1 MRVRVTDGAG
11 SVVSEVAADS
21 PAVSRADVA
30 TTALAVAL
38 VVASTVVGL
47 AVGVQAP
54 APPLYALWH
63 PHVGPGTS
71 PAVGVAVVVVAY
83 GIRLASSLPW
93 RRLLAAAYAMSAAW
107 TVSLAL
113 VDGWREGVATRLTS
127 DSEYLSALP
136 VAGDIPT
143 MIRTYTSRIIDF
155 QPDSWNI
162 QAAGHPPGA
171 LLVFAALDR
180 IGLGGGVP
188 AALLCIAVGCI
199 AAVAVPSALR
209 SLGDETAARAAVPF
223 VVLFP
228 GAVWVGVSADGFFLG
243 VTSVAV
249 ACLAAGVRRPWL
261 AALSGVLFGFAAF
274 LSYGMILMGFMALAV
289 AVAARRFL
297 ALLWTEVGAAAVVAS
312 FAVAGFWWYDG
323 YAALYIRYYQGIAS
337 QRPYWYWVWAN
348 LATLALSS
356 GPAGW
361 VAARRAAVGRSGPA
375 ALVCIGALAA
385 IVVADLSGLSK
396 AEVERIWLPF
406 AVWLPAAAVFLPRP
420 ARPLW
425 LAVQALTALAVN
437 HLLHTVW

>member
-1 MRVRVTDGAG
+1 MK
-11 SVVSEVAADS
+11 SVSRPDVVVVVLTIAVVAA
-21 PAVSRADVA
+21 AA
-30 TTALAVAL
+30 
-38 VVASTVVGL
+38 VVGL
-47 AVGVQAP
+47 KVGVQAST
-54 APPLYALWH
+54 PPLYALWR
-63 PHVGPGTS
+63 PHIGPGTL
-71 PAVGVAVVVVAY
+71 PALAVAVAVVLY
-83 GIRLASSLPW
+83 GIRLASTLRW
-93 RRLLAAAYAMSAAW
+93 RPLMGAAYATAFAW

-143 MIRTYTSRIIDF
+143 MIRTYASRIVDF
-155 QPDSWNI
+155 QPDSWNT

-188 AALLCIAVGCI
+188 AAVLCIAVGCM

-209 SLGDETAARAAVPF
+209 SLGDEAAARAAIPF

-228 GAVWVGVSADGFFLG
+228 GAIWVGVSADGLFLG

-261 AALSGVLFGFAAF
+261 AVLSGVLFGFGIF
-274 LSYGMILMGFMALAV
+274 LSYGMVLMGFVAVAV
-289 AVAARRFL
+289 AVAARRL
-297 ALLWTEVGAAAVVAS
+297 VPLLWTALGAAAVAAS
-312 FAVAGFWWYDG
+312 FAAAGFWWYDG
-323 YAALYIRYYQGIAS
+323 YAALRIRYYQGIAS

-348 LATLALSS
+348 LGALAASS

-361 VAARRAAVGRSGPA
+361 VAARRAVVARSGPA
-375 ALVCIGALAA
+375 ALLCIGALAA

-406 AVWLPAAAVFLPRP
+406 AVWLPAAAVFLPPP

-425 LAVQALTALAVN
+425 LALQAATALAIN
-437 HLLHTVW
+437 HLFHTVW